1 MSGRR
6 GYRPLAGD
14 SRWHAGSGQRGI
26 DDWLASRA
34 AERRAAGL
42 ERRLPDPPP
51 GDFVNLAGNDYLG
64 FAQDSRVMKAASA
77 AAETW
82 GAGAG
87 ASRLVTGTLPVH
99 QALET
104 ALTDWTGRPATV
116 ALSTGYH
123 ANLAAVTA
131 LADDDTL
138 IVSDAHVHASLIDA
152 CRLARGTVHVV
163 AHNEVAAVETALRE
177 RSHARAIVVVESIY
191 SVLGDAAPLAEL
203 ATICSANDA
212 VLLVDEAHGIGVAG
226 EQGRGLVH
234 SAGLADAGDVVVTA
248 TLSKALG
255 SQGGAILGSQAV
267 VDQVVNT
274 ARPFIYDTGLAPAA
288 AGAATEALAI
298 LASDPGPVARLRQVA
313 QELGASVGASPA
325 GAVMSVP
332 MSGPEEALAAQAR
345 CRAGGVLVG
354 CFRPPSTPDGSS
366 RLRLTASAGLADADL
381 ARALQVLGEVLE

>member
-1 MSGRR
+1 MSYG
-6 GYRPLAGD
+6 
-14 SRWHAGSGQRGI
+14 
-26 DDWLASRA
+26 DWLAERA

-42 ERRLPDPPP
+42 ERRLPDRPS
-51 GDFVNLAGNDYLG
+51 GDVVDLAGNDYLG
-64 FAQDSRVMKAASA
+64 FAQDPRTVKAACA

-99 QALET
+99 QELET
-104 ALTDWTGRPATV
+104 ALTEWTGRPAAV

-131 LADDDTL
+131 LSDQDTL

-152 CRLARGTVHVV
+152 CRLSRGTVKVV
-163 AHNEVAAVETALRE
+163 AHNDVAAVETALRE
-177 RSHARAIVVVESIY
+177 RSRARALVVVESIY

-203 ATICSANDA
+203 AAMCSAHGA
-212 VLLVDEAHGIGVAG
+212 VLLVDEAHAIGVAG
-226 EQGRGLVH
+226 SGAGSDWGRGLVH
-234 SAGLADAGDVVVTA
+234 ETGLTEADDVVVTA

-267 VDQVVNT
+267 IDQVVNT

-288 AGAATEALAI
+288 AGAATEALSI
-298 LASDPGPVARLRQVA
+298 LSSDPGPVNRLRHVA
-313 QELGASVGASPA
+313 QALGAAVGASPA

-332 MSGPEEALAAQAR
+332 MPGPEEALAAQAR
-345 CRAGGVLVG
+345 CRAAGVLVG

-366 RLRLTASAGLADADL
+366 RLRITASARLSDPEL
-381 ARALQVLGEVLE
+381 ARALEVLGQVLS

>member
-1 MSGRR
+1 VT
-6 GYRPLAGD
+6 LD
-14 SRWHAGSGQRGI
+14 E
-26 DDWLASRA
+26 WLAERA

-42 ERRLPDPPP
+42 ERRLADPPA
-51 GDFVNLAGNDYLG
+51 GDILDLAGNDYLG
-64 FAQDSRVMKAASA
+64 FARDPRVVKAASA
-77 AAETW
+77 AAEAW

-87 ASRLVTGTLPVH
+87 ASRLVTGTLAVH
-99 QALET
+99 EALET
-104 ALTDWTGRPATV
+104 ALTEWTGRPAGL

-131 LADDDTL
+131 LTDEDTV

-152 CRLARGTVHVV
+152 CRLSRGTVRVV
-163 AHNEVAAVETALRE
+163 AHNDVAAVEAALRE
-177 RSHARAIVVVESIY
+177 RSQARALVIVESIY

-203 ATICSANDA
+203 AAICSQHEA

-226 EQGRGLVH
+226 GRAGSGSGRGLVH
-234 SAGLADAGDVVVTA
+234 DAGLAQAGDVVVTA

-267 VDQVVNT
+267 IDQVVNT

-298 LASDPGPVARLRQVA
+298 LASDPAPVDRLRQVA
-313 QELGASVGASPA
+313 QALGARVGASPA

-332 MSGPEEALAAQAR
+332 MPGPQEALAAQAR
-345 CRAGGVLVG
+345 CRAAGVLVG

-366 RLRLTASAGLADADL
+366 RLRITASARLADADL
-381 ARALQVLGEVLE
+381 ARALDVLGEVLA

>member
-1 MSGRR
+1 MS
-6 GYRPLAGD
+6 L
-14 SRWHAGSGQRGI
+14 
-26 DDWLASRA
+26 DDWLAARA
-34 AERRAAGL
+34 DERRTAGL
-42 ERRLPDPPP
+42 ERRLVQPQP
-51 GDFVNLAGNDYLG
+51 GDLIDLAGNDYLG
-64 FAQDSRVMKAASA
+64 FALDSRVVKAASA
-77 AAETW
+77 AAELW

-99 QALET
+99 ETLET
-104 ALTDWTGRPATV
+104 ALAQWTGRPAAV

-131 LADDDTL
+131 LTDQDTV

-152 CRLARGTVHVV
+152 CRLSRGTVSVV
-163 AHNEVAAVETALRE
+163 PHNDLAAVEATLRE
-177 RSHARAIVVVESIY
+177 RSKARALVIAESIY

-203 ATICSANDA
+203 AEVCAQYEA

-226 EQGRGLVH
+226 PQGRGLVYEV
-234 SAGLADAGDVVVTA
+234 GLAEAGDVVVTA

-267 VDQVVNT
+267 IDQVVNT

-288 AGAATEALAI
+288 AGAATEALSI
-298 LASDPGPVARLRQVA
+298 LASDPGPVVRLSHVA
-313 QELGASVGASPA
+313 KTLGTRVGASPA

-332 MSGPEEALAAQAR
+332 MPGPAEALAAQAH
-345 CRAGGVLVG
+345 CRAAGVLVG

-366 RLRLTASAGLADADL
+366 RLRVTASARLSDAEL
-381 ARALQVLGEVLE
+381 ARACDVLSQVLV